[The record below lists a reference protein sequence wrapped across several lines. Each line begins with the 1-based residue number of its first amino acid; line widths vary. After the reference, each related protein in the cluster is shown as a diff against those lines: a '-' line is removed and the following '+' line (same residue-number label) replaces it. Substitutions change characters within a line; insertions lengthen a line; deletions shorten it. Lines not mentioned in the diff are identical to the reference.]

1 MGQLRAPGLAQ
12 VAARPPRRG
21 HCSPR
26 ASYLHGASGSGSGSG
41 CGSAAPSPGLQRAR
55 RLRLRVRQPRS
66 AINTRGRRL
75 RGRASRAGGG
85 RPRSEPSKVA
95 RGGGEGGAGGAGG
108 ERAQGRHGRLD
119 AGPIA
124 ARAGRS
130 SAKPAVAAFS
140 PRAPAERPQPSARAG
155 RATSEAGELEVKA
168 AAPLPGPGPAPRR
181 GEQGRRAAR
190 AAGTAGELQPPPVF
204 GLATCASARPAQ
216 LRPGGRCARGRLP
229 GALLPDPGEPTL
241 VLRLNW
247 SYGQRPYHRAAP
259 PNQALEAL
267 ETALRHQGNASPAA
281 VVESDIRAKDK
292 RTEVTRS
299 SWRAIV
305 AWTLQVSC

>member
-181 GEQGRRAAR
+181 GEQGRSASRRDSGRATAPSSVRAR
-190 AAGTAGELQPPPVF
+190 DLRVGAPRPAPPWGQVREGP
-204 GLATCASARPAQ
+204 SAR
-216 LRPGGRCARGRLP
+216 
-229 GALLPDPGEPTL
+229 
-241 VLRLNW
+241 
-247 SYGQRPYHRAAP
+247 S
-259 PNQALEAL
+259 
-267 ETALRHQGNASPAA
+267 ASPGPG
-281 VVESDIRAKDK
+281 RAHL
-292 RTEVTRS
+292 S
-299 SWRAIV
+299 FAS
-305 AWTLQVSC
+305 

>member
-1 MGQLRAPGLAQ
+1 M
-12 VAARPPRRG
+12 
-21 HCSPR
+21 
-26 ASYLHGASGSGSGSG
+26 
-41 CGSAAPSPGLQRAR
+41 
-55 RLRLRVRQPRS
+55 
-66 AINTRGRRL
+66 
-75 RGRASRAGGG
+75 
-85 RPRSEPSKVA
+85 A

-168 AAPLPGPGPAPRR
+168 AAPLPGPAPAPRR

-216 LRPGGRCARGRLP
+216 LRPGGRCARGSLP
-229 GALLPDPGEPTL
+229 GALLPDRGEPTL

>member
-75 RGRASRAGGG
+75 RGRACRAGGG

-204 GLATCASARPAQ
+204 GLATCASVRPAQ

-229 GALLPDPGEPTL
+229 GALLPDRGEPT
-241 VLRLNW
+241 
-247 SYGQRPYHRAAP
+247 
-259 PNQALEAL
+259 
-267 ETALRHQGNASPAA
+267 
-281 VVESDIRAKDK
+281 
-292 RTEVTRS
+292 
-299 SWRAIV
+299 
-305 AWTLQVSC
+305 